1 MTDSKALEFT
11 TNKDDIIN
19 KKPSILNITKN
30 LMKYKNDEEKNSQD
44 SDRKDSFEKKMDDLI
59 LPKRISAENDKFIEE
74 IDGVFDSPLSD
85 KKYPFWVWLLALI
98 ALINSGFLGP
108 FYLMVDANKIVKA
121 GWRQLMTAFLM
132 IPLAVYEY
140 KRGDGG
146 LYQRKVLLDLHVIKK
161 IVVAAFFHGI
171 WTITFAYSIN
181 YTSMA
186 HVYILNNLDIFVNCF
201 LKICRREKISTYEKI
216 GFLLTIVGI
225 IVLYLDNF
233 SGEGSKNP
241 DFSTISLAA
250 MLING
255 NTVAFLGSVAAAFYL
270 WTCYGITEDYPS
282 WFGIAMINL
291 LSSFFQLAYCLVIEG
306 SSFDAQTDN
315 GIFGLFTMRWFFVHI
330 GIALVT
336 GIGCFCLLIIVS
348 RIFIPIHYHFLL
360 HLEPVSGA
368 LITYF
373 LGLQNLPG
381 IWTWVSLVVVIVAL
395 TIILVGKNQ
404 TEAQDFE
411 LDDAYLN
418 MTTGNEK
425 DSFPKPRSS
434 LHLLGRESNIEFKLY
449 NSKRNQKNF

>member
-11 TNKDDIIN
+11 SNKEDIMN

-44 SDRKDSFEKKMDDLI
+44 SDHKDSFEKKMDDLI
-59 LPKRISAENDKFIEE
+59 LPKRLTENDKFIEE
-74 IDGVFDSPLSD
+74 IDGVFDSPLSN
-85 KKYPFWVWLLALI
+85 KKYPYWVWLLALI

-108 FYLMVDANKIVKA
+108 FYLMVDANRIVKA
-121 GWRQLMTAFLM
+121 GWRQMMTAFLL
-132 IPLAVYEY
+132 IPLTIYEF
-140 KRGDGG
+140 KKGDGG
-146 LYQRKVLLDLHVIKK
+146 LYQKKVLLDFHVIKK
-161 IVVAAFFHGI
+161 IVIAAFFHAI

-181 YTSMA
+181 FTSMA

-225 IVLYLDNF
+225 IVLYLDNYP
-233 SGEGSKNP
+233 SDGSKNP
-241 DFSTISLAA
+241 DFSTISLTS
-250 MLING
+250 MLLNG
-255 NTVAFLGSVAAAFYL
+255 NTIAFLGSVAAAFYL

-282 WFGIAMINL
+282 WLGITLINL
-291 LSSFFQLAYCLVIEG
+291 LSSVFQLIYCLIFEG
-306 SSFDAQTDN
+306 SSFDNQTYN
-315 GIFGLFTMRWFFVHI
+315 GIFGLFTWTWFFIHI

-336 GIGCFCLLIIVS
+336 GIGCFCLLIIIS
-348 RIFIPIHYHFLL
+348 RIFIPLHYHFLL

-368 LITYF
+368 LITYL
-373 LGLQNLPG
+373 LGLQGMPG
-381 IWTWVSLVVVIVAL
+381 VWTWISLLIVIIAL

-418 MTTGNEK
+418 MNTQNEK
-425 DSFPKPRSS
+425 DSFPKRSS
-434 LHLLGRESNIEFKLY
+434 LHLMGRESNIEFKLY